1 MNVDEIQGSWSQ
13 VIGKV
18 REQWGRLTEDEL
30 LRSEGRIEYLSGILQ
45 EKYGKSKDE
54 AAKELEIF
62 FKKLN
67 TKH

>member
-1 MNVDEIQGSWSQ
+1 MNVDEIQGSWNQ

-30 LRSEGRIEYLSGILQ
+30 MRSEGRIEYLSGILQ

-54 AAKELEIF
+54 AAKELEYF
-62 FKKLN
+62 FEKLN
-67 TKH
+67 LKH